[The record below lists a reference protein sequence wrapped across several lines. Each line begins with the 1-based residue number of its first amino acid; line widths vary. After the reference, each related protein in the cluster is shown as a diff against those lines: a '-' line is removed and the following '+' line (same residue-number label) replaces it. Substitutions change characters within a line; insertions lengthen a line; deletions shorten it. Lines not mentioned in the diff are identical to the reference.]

1 MVLDMKL
8 KDLEKIYKMSE
19 NIPKNFSLKVKEKIL
34 RNKFLIRSELE
45 FLQELIKSSEPSNEL
60 NEYFNRE
67 YSKSSEILFINIV
80 ELPDDINELDA
91 EFLEGLF
98 LITN

>member
-1 MVLDMKL
+1 MKL
-8 KDLEKIYKMSE
+8 KNLEKIYKLSE
-19 NIPKNFSLKVKEKIL
+19 KIPNNFSLQVKEKIL

-45 FLQELIKSSEPSNEL
+45 FLQELIKVSPQDNEL
-60 NEYFNRE
+60 NEYMNRDYE
-67 YSKSSEILFINIV
+67 KSSELLFINIV

>member
-1 MVLDMKL
+1 MYNMKL

-19 NIPKNFSLKVKEKIL
+19 NIPKNFSLQIKEKIL

-45 FLQELIKSSEPSNEL
+45 FLQELIKVSPQDSEL
-60 NEYFNRE
+60 NEYMNKE

>member
-1 MVLDMKL
+1 
-8 KDLEKIYKMSE
+8 MSE
-19 NIPKNFSLKVKEKIL
+19 NIPKNFPLTIKEKIL
-34 RNKFLIRSELE
+34 RNKILIRSELE
-45 FLQELIKSSEPSNEL
+45 LLQEILKVCSQEEIEDYFSRDYSESHKIQL
-60 NEYFNRE
+60 
-67 YSKSSEILFINIV
+67 INIE

>member
-80 ELPDDINELDA
+80 ELPDDMNELDA